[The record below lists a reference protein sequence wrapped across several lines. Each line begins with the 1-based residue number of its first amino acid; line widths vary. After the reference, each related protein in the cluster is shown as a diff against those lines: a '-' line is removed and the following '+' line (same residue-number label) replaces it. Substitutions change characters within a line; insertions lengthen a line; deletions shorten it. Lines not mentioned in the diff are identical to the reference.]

1 MFLRWPRPDT
11 FRETPLMPTL
21 LAPVKLTLYLAVGAT
36 RPDGFHSL
44 TAVFCALD
52 EGDAVSVDPA
62 PRLSLRCEPPVGVPD
77 EENLAWRAA
86 VAMGEAFGR
95 SPDVAVG
102 VVKRVMA
109 GAGLGGGSGDA
120 AAVIAAIAALW
131 GADRD
136 DPRLEAVARDL
147 GADVAFL
154 LRGGCAVYGGRGDVF
169 KRALPL
175 PPVHFAVASPGA
187 PVPTGAAYAAFDAGA
202 RAGAPGPRAVTDAIC
217 LRDPAALGAALF
229 NNMDA
234 AALGLVPAIGD
245 ALTAMRATAGC
256 LGASLAGSGS
266 AVFGVFADAAAAD
279 AAVSGMSSR
288 GWWSFAAR
296 LRHSVVAAARA
307 DARRRSAVPGRPP
320 VGAGRS
326 SRVCREAP
334 RSGEDMEA
342 GGAARVRGSRMRTFG
357 TNGGATWMSRR

>member
-1 MFLRWPRPDT
+1 
-11 FRETPLMPTL
+11 MPSL

-44 TAVFCALD
+44 TAVFCTLD
-52 EGDAVSVDPA
+52 AGDVVSVESA
-62 PRLSLRCEPPVGVPD
+62 SGLSLRCDPPVGVPD

-102 VVKRVMA
+102 IEKRVMA
-109 GAGLGGGSGDA
+109 GAGLGGGSADA
-120 AAVIAAIAALW
+120 AAVIAAIAAMW
-131 GADRD
+131 EVDRD
-136 DPRLEAVARDL
+136 DPRLEAVARGL

-154 LRGGCAVYGGRGDVF
+154 RRGGCAVYGGRGDVF

-175 PPVHFAVASPGA
+175 PPVHFAVASPGE
-187 PVPTGAAYAAFDAGA
+187 PVPTGAAYATFDAGPRVA
-202 RAGAPGPRAVTDAIC
+202 APGPRSVTDAIC

-245 ALTAMRATAGC
+245 TLAAMRASVGC

-266 AVFGVFADAAAAD
+266 SVFGVFADATAAD
-279 AAVSGMSSR
+279 AAAAGMAAR
-288 GWWSFAAR
+288 GWWSFAAAPYAGGTLDEAMGPR
-296 LRHSVVAAARA
+296 EALPL
-307 DARRRSAVPGRPP
+307 RRR
-320 VGAGRS
+320 GRS
-326 SRVCREAP
+326 R
-334 RSGEDMEA
+334 
-342 GGAARVRGSRMRTFG
+342 
-357 TNGGATWMSRR
+357 